1 MSAWRSVLGISH
13 GITVPMTNY
22 SDPIQLLVTELD
34 TLSATSIGRRVLRRV
49 EMEHI
54 DTHGC
59 ATLKEFARQL
69 EWDPR
74 KEARC
79 HPTLLALVPLA
90 PNDREIA
97 LVIMVA
103 LRRPF
108 RDMWF
113 SLTRVTGD
121 LDVGGELLVELWSAL
136 TRIQQASDLEN
147 LMESVY
153 QATRRKVRRSQRQQ
167 GQLESIG
174 ALDFID
180 DDPIA
185 QCVGDNLLDQLVH
198 RELMGS
204 DDAELIRLTRV
215 EGVPLVELAKS
226 LHVSYDSLRMR
237 RQRIERVIASR
248 LNENREL
255 P

>member
-1 MSAWRSVLGISH
+1 
-13 GITVPMTNY
+13 MTNY
-22 SDPIQLLVTELD
+22 SDPTQLLVTELD

-49 EMEHI
+49 ESEHI

-59 ATLKEFARQL
+59 VTLQEFVRQL

-79 HPTLLALVPLA
+79 HPTLLALVALA
-90 PNDREIA
+90 PKNRELA

-103 LRRPF
+103 LRQPL

-121 LDVGGELLVELWSAL
+121 PDVGGELLAELWFAL
-136 TRIQQASDLEN
+136 NQFPRVNDLEE

-153 QATRRKVRRSQRQQ
+153 RATRRSVRQSQRQQ
-167 GQLESIG
+167 GRLERIG
-174 ALDFID
+174 TLDFVD
-180 DDPIA
+180 DGPSA
-185 QCVGDNLLDQLVH
+185 QFLGDNLLDLLVH
-198 RELMGS
+198 RGLLEP

-226 LHVSYDSLRMR
+226 RHVSYDSLRMSR
-237 RQRIERVIASR
+237 RRIERVIASYHCER
-248 LNENREL
+248 REL

>member
-1 MSAWRSVLGISH
+1 
-13 GITVPMTNY
+13 MTNY
-22 SDPIQLLVTELD
+22 SDPIQLLVTEFD
-34 TLSATSIGRRVLRRV
+34 TLSATSIGRGVLRRM
-49 EMEHI
+49 EMLRI

-59 ATLKEFARQL
+59 ATLKEFAQQL

-79 HPTLLALVPLA
+79 HSTLLALVPLA